1 MWWRRTINGNRA
13 PTFKQPNARVEAM
26 TMGAFE
32 TDPIEHDDHIRRARR
47 TAALT
52 RVTMGAAGA
61 GVLLSERHMQTHWVL
76 ALVGFG
82 LIACTSLVQLSS
94 YGERWLEL
102 EESLSAVAGVL
113 IVGLGSEAMSVLD
126 VLWLVA
132 VASGVLARGGRAH
145 WVGRYVVLLAL
156 ALPALRH
163 QTLSGEYA
171 AFCVATVSLLLT
183 AGRLTRELNHLLAKA
198 RLQADS
204 AETLLLAGDIAA
216 RMADRE
222 QPGTLDAQAT
232 GGELPASAT
241 PGAAHATVGL
251 SAAEQASARAALGR
265 LIAGEGLS
273 MVVQPIV
280 DVASGTA
287 HAYEALARFAAPGQS
302 TSPLHW
308 FSLAGELGERPAL
321 ERACVRAGLELLGER
336 PRGTSLSLNVSAPV
350 LVQEQTMELFEAA
363 ASALP
368 DRLAGLI
375 VEITEETLVYG
386 DAQLTDAIEWLRARG
401 ARLAVD
407 DMGAGYSGLR
417 QITSVRPSY
426 LKLDRSL
433 VSGIDG
439 DDERAA
445 LISAL
450 VGYCRQVGSA
460 LVAEGVETEAEMRTI
475 ARLRVPLVQGFYYA
489 RPAAPWPLPAPA
501 ADPQALSASRQRP
514 DADVS
519 APPLLQPVA

>member
-1 MWWRRTINGNRA
+1 
-13 PTFKQPNARVEAM
+13 
-26 TMGAFE
+26 MGAF
-32 TDPIEHDDHIRRARR
+32 TRVPIEHDDHILRARR
-47 TAALT
+47 TAAFT
-52 RVTMGAAGA
+52 RAAMGVAGV
-61 GVLLSERHMQTHWVL
+61 GVLLTQRHAQAHWAL
-76 ALVGFG
+76 ALAGFAV
-82 LIACTSLVQLSS
+82 IMCTSLVQLSAHRA
-94 YGERWLEL
+94 RWLVV
-102 EESLSAVAGVL
+102 EESLSALAGVL
-113 IVGLGSEAMSVLD
+113 IVGLSSQAVSALD

-145 WVGRYVVLLAL
+145 WMGRFIVLLAL
-156 ALPALRH
+156 ALPVLRE
-163 QTLSGEYA
+163 QSLSGEYA

-222 QPGTLDAQAT
+222 QPGVPGVAA
-232 GGELPASAT
+232 GPAA
-241 PGAAHATVGL
+241 GAPAVAHASSAL
-251 SAAEQASARAALGR
+251 SAAEQASAREALGR

-273 MVVQPIV
+273 MAVQPIV
-280 DVASGTA
+280 DVRSGTA

-308 FSLAGELGERPAL
+308 LSLAGELGERPAL
-321 ERACVRAGLELLGER
+321 ERACVQAGLELLGER
-336 PRGTSLSLNVSAPV
+336 PHGTSLSINVSAPV
-350 LVQEQTMELFEAA
+350 LVQEHTMELLEAA
-363 ASALP
+363 AARLP

-375 VEITEETLVYG
+375 VEITEETLVHG
-386 DAQLTDAIEWLRARG
+386 DEQLAEAIEWLRARG

-433 VSGIDG
+433 VSGIDS

-460 LVAEGVETEAEMRTI
+460 LVAEGVETEAEMLTV
-475 ARLRVPLVQGFYYA
+475 ARLEVPLVQGFYYA
-489 RPAAPWPLPAPA
+489 RPAPPWPQLVHVAR
-501 ADPQALSASRQRP
+501 PQPSAKASRVP
-514 DADVS
+514 SGDDVTA
-519 APPLLQPVA
+519 APSLLQPVA

>member
-1 MWWRRTINGNRA
+1 
-13 PTFKQPNARVEAM
+13 
-26 TMGAFE
+26 MGAFK
-32 TDPIEHDDHIRRARR
+32 TVPIEHDDHIARARR

-52 RVTMGAAGA
+52 RMAMGVAGA
-61 GVLLSERHMQTHWVL
+61 GVLLTQRHMQAHWAL
-76 ALVGFG
+76 ALAGFAVI
-82 LIACTSLVQLSS
+82 LCTSLVQLSAH
-94 YGERWLEL
+94 GARWLVV
-102 EESLSAVAGVL
+102 EESLSALAGVL
-113 IVGLGSEAMSVLD
+113 IVGLGSQTVSALD

-145 WVGRYVVLLAL
+145 WLGRYIVLLAL

-163 QTLSGEYA
+163 QSLSGEYA

-183 AGRLTRELNHLLAKA
+183 AGRLTRELNHLLETA

-222 QPGTLDAQAT
+222 QPGMAGA
-232 GGELPASAT
+232 GMAGAGMAGASAT
-241 PGAAHATVGL
+241 GAATVAGGPSGGTPGEPCATTGLSAAGGL
-251 SAAEQASARAALGR
+251 SAAEQASAREALGR

-287 HAYEALARFAAPGQS
+287 HAYEGLARFAAPGQS

-308 FSLAGELGERPAL
+308 LSLAGELGERPAL
-321 ERACVRAGLELLGER
+321 ERACLRAGLELLGER
-336 PRGTSLSLNVSAPV
+336 PDGTSLSLNVSAPV
-350 LVQEQTMELFEAA
+350 LVQEQTIELLEAA
-363 ASALP
+363 AARLP

-375 VEITEETLVYG
+375 VEITEETLVHG
-386 DAQLTDAIEWLRARG
+386 DAQLAGAIEWLRARG

-417 QITSVRPSY
+417 QITSVHPSY

-439 DDERAA
+439 DQERAA

-450 VGYCRQVGSA
+450 VGYCRQVGSM
-460 LVAEGVETEAEMRTI
+460 LVAEGVETEAEIRTI
-475 ARLRVPLVQGFYYA
+475 ARLEVPLVQGYYYA
-489 RPAAPWPLPAPA
+489 RPAPPWPRLAGA
-501 ADPQALSASRQRP
+501 VEPQQGVTALRP
-514 DADVS
+514 PSDADVS